1 MSVSLNKLKKA
12 RDFVEQK
19 EFKKALDVFLEV
31 LPNLDKNSFEYAMSI
46 SEIGSVYF
54 AMKDF
59 KNAEIW
65 DNKFHE
71 ICLEGFSKNPEIWR
85 EELAQSY
92 LNLAFLNL
100 KRDDFEKSLNFIDEA
115 LKLENSDGMKLQKA
129 GILKSISN
137 FLFDSGNLKDSLT
150 LNEMAIN
157 LVGKIDGEFLVD
169 QLFFNAVLKYLL
181 KDDSFLDSI
190 NKSIQIAKNLGL
202 PTTKQDK
209 FLAKIYKT

>member
-1 MSVSLNKLKKA
+1 MSLDRLKKA

-19 EFKKALDVFLEV
+19 EFKKALDIYLEV

-54 AMKDF
+54 AMKDL

-92 LNLAFLNL
+92 SNLAFLNL
-100 KRDDFEKSLNFIDEA
+100 KRDEFEKSLKFIDEA
-115 LKLENSDGMKLQKA
+115 LKLENSDALKLQKA

-137 FLFDSGNLKDSLT
+137 FLFDSGNLKDSLA

-157 LVGKIDGEFLVD
+157 LVGKIDEEFLAD
-169 QLFFNAVLKYLL
+169 QLFFSAVLKYLL
-181 KDDSFLDSI
+181 KDSSFLDSI
-190 NKSIQIAKNLGL
+190 NRSIQIAKNLGL
-202 PTTKQDK
+202 PTTKQEK
-209 FLAKIYKT
+209 FLSKIEIS